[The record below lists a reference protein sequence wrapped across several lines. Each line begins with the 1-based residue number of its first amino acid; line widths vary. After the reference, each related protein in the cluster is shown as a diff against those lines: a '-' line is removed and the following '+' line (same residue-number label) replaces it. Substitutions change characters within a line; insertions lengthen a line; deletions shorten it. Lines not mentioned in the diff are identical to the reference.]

1 MKSDLPSAVPAA
13 IPAGGPVASPDRG
26 GSGGT
31 PSLESWSTSAG
42 GSGRALRGL
51 GVSPGIA
58 IGPAHVVESGAVAI
72 PEYVIEPDAVEAEVA
87 RFNEAAT
94 KARRQIKKL
103 KSKALVLPDSAS
115 EEIGFLLDAHLSMVT
130 NSRLTRGVEHRI
142 KQDRVNAE
150 AAIQAEIAAIA
161 ATFAGMDDAYL
172 AGRIDDIRE
181 VGRRL
186 TRNLMKQEY
195 RAFSTLA
202 PGSIILAEELTP
214 ADTALLDPA
223 VVGGFAT
230 VLGGAEGHTAI
241 LARSLGLPAVL
252 GAPGLLAGVR
262 NGVTVI
268 VDGMQGRVLI
278 DPPADVLDDYGERRA
293 ARERERQGLKSLR
306 KLPAVTRDGTAVTLM
321 ANLELPR
328 DLDQALEHGAQGIGL
343 LRTEFMFMNRDHLP
357 DEDEQYTVLRTMIEG
372 MGGRTVT
379 ARTMDLGGEKLA
391 GWMAGR
397 YGEPANPA
405 LGLRAIRLGLREPK
419 LLETQLAAMLRAGAH
434 GPLRILLPMI
444 ASVTEVQKVREMMG
458 QVARRLRRRGVAIAD
473 PLPPVGVMVEVPG
486 AALAADA
493 LAYAADF
500 FSIGTNDLTQYTLA
514 IDRADEQVATL
525 YDPLHPAV
533 LRLIQFTVEAA
544 LRARIPVSVCGEI
557 AGDPRYCALLLG
569 LGVRELSMA
578 PLSVPAVKKRIRSLD
593 LMEASRRAR
602 VIMDQSDSGRI
613 ATLLDDF
620 NAIL

>member
-1 MKSDLPSAVPAA
+1 MKSDAKH
-13 IPAGGPVASPDRG
+13 D
-26 GSGGT
+26 GSGGHAAT
-31 PSLESWSTSAG
+31 GPN
-42 GSGRALRGL
+42 RCLRGL
-51 GVSPGIA
+51 GVSPGVA
-58 IGPAHVVESGAVAI
+58 IGPAHVVESGSVTI
-72 PEYVIEPDAVEAEVA
+72 PEYTLAPDAVDGEVA
-87 RFNEAAT
+87 RFNEAAA

-130 NSRLTRGVEHRI
+130 NSRLTRGVERRI
-142 KQDRVNAE
+142 KQDHINAE
-150 AAIQAEIAAIA
+150 AAIQAEIATIA
-161 ATFAGMDDAYL
+161 QTFAEMDDAYL
-172 AGRIDDIRE
+172 AARIGDIRE

-186 TRNLMKQEY
+186 TRNLLKHEY
-195 RAFSTLA
+195 RAFSTLS

-214 ADTALLDPA
+214 ADTALLDPKA
-223 VVGGFAT
+223 VGGFAT

-252 GAPGLLAGVR
+252 GATGLLAGVR

-268 VDGMQGRVLI
+268 VDGVQGRVVI
-278 DPPADVLDDYGERRA
+278 DPAPEVLDEYRNRRA
-293 ARERERQGLKSLR
+293 AREREREQLKSLR
-306 KLPAVTRDGTAVTLM
+306 KLPAVTRDGMAITLM
-321 ANLELPR
+321 ANLEMPR
-328 DLDQALEHGAQGIGL
+328 DLEHALENGAQGIGL
-343 LRTEFMFMNRDHLP
+343 LRTEFLFMNREDLP
-357 DEDEQYTVLRTMIEG
+357 DEEEQYTVLRAMVEG

-379 ARTMDLGGEKLA
+379 ARTMDVGGEKLA

-405 LGLRAIRLGLREPK
+405 LGLRAIRLSLREPK

-444 ASVTEVQKVREMMG
+444 SSVSEVQKVRDIMG

-473 PLPPVGVMVEVPG
+473 PLPPVGVMIEVPG

-533 LRLIQFTVEAA
+533 LRLIQFTIEAA
-544 LRARIPVSVCGEI
+544 LRSRIPVSVCGEI
-557 AGDPRYCALLLG
+557 AGDPRYTALLLG
-569 LGVRELSMA
+569 LGVRELSMS
-578 PLSVPAVKKRIRSLD
+578 PPSVPAVKKRIRGLD
-593 LMEASRRAR
+593 LMESSRRAR
-602 VIMDQSDSGRI
+602 VIMDQSDTGRI

-620 NAIL
+620 NSMV

>member
-1 MKSDLPSAVPAA
+1 MKSDAKHEGPGAA
-13 IPAGGPVASPDRG
+13 HGPNRS
-26 GSGGT
+26 
-31 PSLESWSTSAG
+31 
-42 GSGRALRGL
+42 LRGL
-51 GVSPGIA
+51 GVSSGVA
-58 IGPAHVVESGAVAI
+58 IGPAHVVESGSVTI
-72 PEYVIEPDAVEAEVA
+72 PEYSLPADAVEGEVT

-115 EEIGFLLDAHLSMVT
+115 EEIGFLLDAHLSMLT
-130 NSRLTRGVEHRI
+130 NSRLTRGVERRI
-142 KQDRVNAE
+142 KQDHINAE
-150 AAIQAEIAAIA
+150 AAIQAEIASIA
-161 ATFAGMDDAYL
+161 QTFAEMDDAYL
-172 AGRIDDIRE
+172 AARIGDIRE

-186 TRNLMKQEY
+186 TRNLLKQEY
-195 RAFSTLA
+195 RAFSTL
-202 PGSIILAEELTP
+202 PPNSIILAEELTP
-214 ADTALLDPA
+214 ADTALLDPKA
-223 VVGGFAT
+223 VGGFAT

-252 GAPGLLAGVR
+252 GATGLLAGVR

-268 VDGMQGRVLI
+268 VDGVQGRVII
-278 DPPADVLDDYGERRA
+278 DPSPEVLEEYRGRRA
-293 ARERERQGLKSLR
+293 AREREREQLKSLR
-306 KLPAVTRDGTAVTLM
+306 KLPAVTRDGTAATLL

-328 DLDQALEHGAQGIGL
+328 DLDHALENGAQGVGL
-343 LRTEFMFMNRDHLP
+343 LRTEFLFMNREDLP
-357 DEDEQYTVLRTMIEG
+357 DEEEQYTVLRAIVEG
-372 MGGRTVT
+372 MGGRPVT

-405 LGLRAIRLGLREPK
+405 LGLRAIRLSLREPK

-444 ASVTEVQKVREMMG
+444 SSVSEVQKVREIMG
-458 QVARRLRRRGVAIAD
+458 QVARRLRRRGVVIAD
-473 PLPPVGVMVEVPG
+473 PLPPVGVMIEVPG

-533 LRLIQFTVEAA
+533 LRLIQFTIEAA
-544 LRARIPVSVCGEI
+544 LRSRIPVSVCGEI
-557 AGDPRYCALLLG
+557 AGDPRYTALLMG
-569 LGVRELSMA
+569 LGVRELSMS
-578 PLSVPAVKKRIRSLD
+578 PPSVPAVKKRIRGLD

-602 VIMDQSDSGRI
+602 VIMDQSDLGRI

-620 NAIL
+620 NSMV